1 MPSLIVDLPGPSFS
15 LSLKCASIFPLHIII
30 IRDCHPFLLQMTHP
44 SSIKQMLVEEKTSSL
59 HGDDLPSFRH
69 FRPRGEEARVNS
81 HDDDDKTDHGEQEQK
96 DAAAFLN
103 PTAHTQV
110 DSIR

>member
-1 MPSLIVDLPGPSFS
+1 M
-15 LSLKCASIFPLHIII
+15 
-30 IRDCHPFLLQMTHP
+30 
-44 SSIKQMLVEEKTSSL
+44 
-59 HGDDLPSFRH
+59 
-69 FRPRGEEARVNS
+69 NS
-81 HDDDDKTDHGEQEQK
+81 HDDDDKTDHGEREQK